1 MKKLFGIGL
10 TVLMAGAGVASAA
23 QGTQTFP
30 SKEIRV
36 IVPFTPGSGSD
47 TSARFYGEQLGAMLG
62 KPVVVENKPGAGGI
76 IALSMVKN
84 LPADGHT
91 IVLAS
96 NSPFSVNPVVMK
108 DLPYDPYNDFKPL
121 AGLSKGMNVL
131 VVKDEPGVDSLAQF
145 LEKAR
150 NAAAPI
156 SVGTYS
162 AGYEIATAWLADL
175 AGFKYTNIPYKG
187 QAAIVTDV
195 IGGRLDAAML
205 NLSGAAEVIA
215 TGKMKAIAV
224 SGADRHPFVENVPT
238 FKEQG
243 FDDYELYSWTAFY
256 VHGQTPPDITKVLS
270 DAMTELLSRPE
281 SHERL
286 AREGNLPMPPT
297 PEEMLAFQKSEQAR
311 FKAIADA
318 AGIEPK

>member
-1 MKKLFGIGL
+1 MRRIITAGL
-10 TVLMAGAGVASAA
+10 AVFLAGASMGAIA
-23 QGTQTFP
+23 QNAQKFP

-62 KPVVVENKPGAGGI
+62 QPVVVENKPGAGGI
-76 IALSMVKN
+76 VALSMVKN

-131 VVKDEPGVDSLAQF
+131 VIKDEPGVDSLAQF
-145 LEKAR
+145 IEKAR
-150 NAAAPI
+150 SAKDPVAI
-156 SVGTYS
+156 GTYS
-162 AGYEIATAWLADL
+162 AGYEIATAWLADI
-175 AGFKYTNIPYKG
+175 ADFDYTNIPYKG

-195 IGGRLDAAML
+195 IGGRLDGAML
-205 NLSGAAEVIA
+205 NLSGASEVIA
-215 TGKMKAIAV
+215 SGKLKAIAV
-224 SGADRHPFVENVPT
+224 SGEDRHPFVKNVPT

-243 FDDYELYSWTAFY
+243 LDDYELYSWTAFY
-256 VHGQTPPDITKVLS
+256 VHGQTPSDITKVLS
-270 DAMTELLSRPE
+270 DAMTELLSKPE

-286 AREGNLPMPPT
+286 AREGNLPMPST
-297 PEEMLAFQKSEQAR
+297 PREMLEFQKSEQQR
-311 FKAIADA
+311 FKAIADS